1 MQQIIFETFKRTK
14 MSDSRKTTVYD
25 CTMIQLPVVHND
37 AGNITA
43 INNSKEIPFDI
54 RRVYYLYDVPGGE
67 SRGGH
72 GHKALHQLIIAGSGS
87 FDITVDDGRIRR
99 TFELNRPNY
108 GLYLPSGLWRE
119 LHNFSS
125 GSICLV
131 MASEVYEAEDYLRK
145 YDEFKAFKQL

>member
-1 MQQIIFETFKRTK
+1 MQQITFGTFKCTK
-14 MSDSRKTTVYD
+14 MLNPEATTVYD
-25 CTMIQLPVVHND
+25 CTMVHLPVVHNET
-37 AGNITA
+37 GNITA

-54 RRVYYLYDVPGGE
+54 KRVYYLYDVPGGE

-99 TFELNRPNY
+99 TFQLNRPNY
-108 GLYLPSGLWRE
+108 GLYLPPGLWRE
-119 LHNFSS
+119 LDNFSS

-131 MASEVYEAEDYLRK
+131 MASEAYDASDYLRV
-145 YDEFKAFKQL
+145 YDEFKAFKAV